1 MDKQG
6 RLVLP
11 QWLRRRLL
19 STPGE
24 VMLRETVDG
33 VLLSPVVAVGRI
45 EQASDGLP
53 VLHVGYPVANDETV
67 AAIDQERAE
76 R

>member
-1 MDKQG
+1 
-6 RLVLP
+6 
-11 QWLRRRLL
+11 
-19 STPGE
+19 
-24 VMLRETVDG
+24 MLRETVDG
-33 VLLSPVVAVGRI
+33 VLLSPVAAVGRI